1 VAAAGHLWTT
11 TGPCANWSTQL
22 VSVDLNSGTRKTF
35 KLPIESSLS
44 YCAAFAANDHATNRI
59 LAWDKGLEP
68 ATVSVIDVS
77 TGTPVLA
84 QSAREDRLGNLKDMA
99 FTRDG
104 ARFIT
109 ASGAPYEFDEWEMS
123 NLAQDGVI
131 YPAGPYPVAVAVAH
145 SGKETMAGG
154 LWQPYGQDL
163 YEYAV
168 GWPSSALPG
177 HHTGTTSSQVY
188 DRGLA
193 FSVDGSSIFVLT
205 GDQQPG
211 SVGVTFNVIPAA

>member
-1 VAAAGHLWTT
+1 M
-11 TGPCANWSTQL
+11 
-22 VSVDLNSGTRKTF
+22 
-35 KLPIESSLS
+35 
-44 YCAAFAANDHATNRI
+44 
-59 LAWDKGLEP
+59 
-68 ATVSVIDVS
+68 S
-77 TGTPVLA
+77 TGIPVFV
-84 QSAREDRLGNLKDMA
+84 QSAREDRLGNLKDVA

-109 ASGAPYEFDEWEMS
+109 ASGAPYEFDEWLIT

-131 YPAGPYPVAVAVAH
+131 YPAGPYPVAVAATY

-154 LWQPYGQDL
+154 LWQPYGQDV

-177 HHTGTTSSQVY
+177 HHMGTTSSQVY

-211 SVGVTFNVIPAA
+211 SVDVTFNVIGAA